1 MILFMRIHELLAC
14 TTLIGSVL
22 THAAKADPASD
33 LASTAVISRT
43 NLAFEAT
50 FVHKHGPRSFRV
62 VGFDA
67 STRAWYLIQYG
78 VPVGVDHRGYRLMM
92 KEGVLSRSNDS
103 GRLSDSFFIEQVVA
117 PSIFLQ
123 SLLRDNPESIK
134 IDRADSGEFH
144 CTVTL
149 AGGSRESARHGLPPG
164 MIAQDRRLEIW
175 ADHTGLPLR
184 IVRNDGEPPE
194 TFDFEPTS
202 LGKIPISRV
211 GGAGEWTLG
220 SVVWLPPKDPRFTL
234 EGLRA
239 RAAKPDTRPAVQPAP
254 TTPEQ
259 EEEEVQIAIDSGL
272 VSEGYFSRMRWPLV
286 ASGAILVV
294 VGVIAYVRSRRS

>member
-1 MILFMRIHELLAC
+1 MRIHE
-14 TTLIGSVL
+14 TLFCIILMGSFL
-22 THAAKADPASD
+22 THAAKADPVSD
-33 LASTAVISRT
+33 LASTAIISRT

-50 FVHKHGPRSFRV
+50 FAHKHGPRSFRV
-62 VGFDA
+62 VGFDTT
-67 STRAWYLIQYG
+67 TRAWYLIQYG
-78 VPVGVDHRGYRLMM
+78 VPVGVDHQGYRLMM
-92 KEGVLSRSNDS
+92 KEGVLLRSRDS
-103 GRLSDSFFIEQVVA
+103 GRLSDSLFIEQVVA

-123 SLLRDNPESIK
+123 SLLKDNPESIK

-144 CTVTL
+144 CVVTL
-149 AGGSRESARHGLPPG
+149 AGGSRESARYGLPPG

-184 IVRNDGEPPE
+184 IVRNPGDPPE
-194 TFDFEPTS
+194 SFEYEPAS

-234 EGLRA
+234 EGLRS
-239 RAAKPDTRPAVQPAP
+239 RAAKPDTRPAIQPAP
-254 TTPEQ
+254 TTPEL
-259 EEEEVQIAIDSGL
+259 EKEEVQSAIDSGL

-286 ASGAILVV
+286 VSGSILVV
-294 VGVIAYVRSRRS
+294 VGVIAYVRSRRN